1 MDKDDSWRVIDAH
14 RLLVADVLEGL
25 DDEQWQVGSLC
36 DGWRVQDVGAHLSL
50 AATSTA
56 RETLGHAWRAR
67 FDFNRMIDAA
77 TRERGRR
84 PPDEVVADLRGIVGS
99 RRLAP
104 TTMWRDPLLDVLVH
118 SQDIALPLGIDV
130 PLPAVA
136 AREAAEWAWRRRFP
150 FFAAK
155 RLAGVRLV
163 ATDIDWAR
171 GDGAELRG
179 PITSLLLLSTGR
191 YAALPEL
198 EGPGREALAARVA

>member
-1 MDKDDSWRVIDAH
+1 MDKDESWRVIDAH
-14 RLLVADVLEGL
+14 RQLVADLLEGL
-25 DDEQWQVGSLC
+25 GEEQWQAASLC
-36 DGWRVQDVGAHLSL
+36 EGWRVQDVGAHLSL
-50 AATSTA
+50 AATTG
-56 RETLGHAWRAR
+56 LGESLGYAVRAR
-67 FDFNRMIDAA
+67 FDFNRMIDLA

-84 PPDEVVADLRGIVGS
+84 PPDQVVADLRGIVGS
-99 RRLAP
+99 RHLAP
-104 TTMWRDPLLDVLVH
+104 STMWRDPLLDVLVH

-171 GDGAELRG
+171 GDGAEL
-179 PITSLLLLSTGR
+179 
-191 YAALPEL
+191 
-198 EGPGREALAARVA
+198 